1 MKILLNPTIH
11 EGVNNETYHPH
22 KEKMDFSKR
31 VGHQLNQTANSM
43 LVRSN
48 SSQNKTILRIQDN

>member
-22 KEKMDFSKR
+22 KEKMDFGKR
-31 VGHQLNQTANSM
+31 IGHQFNQTTNRIRLYSKY
-43 LVRSN
+43 
-48 SSQNKTILRIQDN
+48 KTI